1 MRLLLLIIIIFLLIG
16 ALPTW
21 PYSSGWGYYPAGG
34 LGTLL
39 IILLILALFGVLW
52 PWSRRRSPRYSRR
65 AAASSGRTASAIFNF
80 NKGRIAAVHD
90 LVSPVWSAQRM
101 ADKNRLIRR

>member
-1 MRLLLLIIIIFLLIG
+1 MRLILLIIIIILLLG

-39 IILLILALFGVLW
+39 VIIIILILLGVL
-52 PWSRRRSPRYSRR
+52 
-65 AAASSGRTASAIFNF
+65 
-80 NKGRIAAVHD
+80 
-90 LVSPVWSAQRM
+90 
-101 ADKNRLIRR
+101 